1 MNKSDRL
8 KNIILALIPVLSVCI
23 LLALWAIVSRSN
35 PAVLPT
41 FESIGER
48 FVKLMDKPIKSL
60 SLAGHI
66 WASLKRVFTAL
77 IISWVLGISFGFLI
91 GWKKTMRALFGSIFN
106 LLRPIPPIA
115 WIPLIIMWCGVSETG
130 KIIIV
135 FIGAFTPVVINTSA
149 GVMNMDPIYY
159 DVGRIFHGSQRQILL
174 DVVLPT
180 ALPSILA
187 GMKISVSAGWTVVLA
202 AEMLGAVSGIG
213 FLVQR
218 AWGSG
223 DMPLV
228 FICIICIGVIGA
240 LLAIALNLLER
251 WLCPW
256 IRKSN

>member
-1 MNKSDRL
+1 MNSSGKL
-8 KNIILALIPVLSVCI
+8 KNILLTLIPVFSICI
-23 LLALWAIVSRSN
+23 LLLLWSLISHAN
-35 PAVLPT
+35 PTALPT
-41 FESIGER
+41 FESIGDR
-48 FVKLMDKPIKSL
+48 FVKLLERPIKSL

-77 IISWVLGISFGFLI
+77 IISWILGISFGFLI
-91 GWKKTMRALFGSIFN
+91 GWNKTVRALIGSIFN

-115 WIPLIIMWCGVSETG
+115 WIPLIIMWCGVSEIG

-135 FIGAFTPVVINTSA
+135 FIGSFTPVVINTSA
-149 GVMNMDPIYY
+149 GVMSMDPIYY

-187 GMKISVSAGWTVVLA
+187 GMKISVSSGWTVVLA

>member
-1 MNKSDRL
+1 MKIIKKNNSFLLAIMPFISICSLLLIWSAVSKSNPQSLPSFVDIWDRF
-8 KNIILALIPVLSVCI
+8 I
-23 LLALWAIVSRSN
+23 LLLQ
-35 PAVLPT
+35 
-41 FESIGER
+41 
-48 FVKLMDKPIKSL
+48 KPIKSL
-60 SLAGHI
+60 SLWGHI

-77 IISWVLGISFGFLI
+77 IIAWILGISFGFLI
-91 GWKKTMRALFGSIFN
+91 GWNKTARAFLGSIFD
-106 LLRPIPPIA
+106 LVRPIPPIA
-115 WIPLIIMWCGVSETG
+115 WIPLVIMWCGVSETG

-135 FIGAFTPVVINTSA
+135 FIGTFTPVVLNTSA
-149 GVMNMDPIYY
+149 GVMSMDEIYY
-159 DVGRIFHGSQRQILL
+159 NVGRIFHGSQRQILF

-202 AEMLGAVSGIG
+202 AEMLGAVKGIG

-218 AWGSG
+218 AWGAG

-228 FICIICIGVIGA
+228 FVCIICIGIVGA
-240 LLAIALNLLER
+240 LLSVALNLLER